1 MKRTAAALVCLLTAS
16 VSASAWDKA
25 VGTWTLR
32 TSGKEQRGRVMKI
45 ESWGPSGSRISSWL
59 PGPPKVDV
67 GVLETKLD
75 GADVP
80 VVIQGKPTGMTM
92 AIRRIDSRRVVSV
105 LKLHGKPYGTSK
117 GEVSPDGKVLRVE
130 NEITDTIG
138 GQPGKSSEV
147 WDRQ

>member
-75 GADVP
+75 GADAP
-80 VVIQGKPTGMTM
+80 VVVQGKPSGMTM
-92 AIRRIDSRRVVSV
+92 AIRQIDSRHVVTV
-105 LKLHGKPYGTSK
+105 HKLNGKPIGTSK
-117 GEVSPDGKVLRVE
+117 GEVSPDGKQLRVQ
-130 NEITDTIG
+130 NEFTAVP
-138 GQPGKSSEV
+138 GQASQTSTEV

>member
-1 MKRTAAALVCLLTAS
+1 MKRTAAAVVCLFTAS
-16 VSASAWDKA
+16 VSVSAWDKA
-25 VGTWTLR
+25 VGTWILR
-32 TSGKEQRGRVMKI
+32 TPGKAPGRVMKI

-75 GADVP
+75 GADAP
-80 VVIQGKPTGMTM
+80 LVVQGKPSGMTM
-92 AIRRIDSRRVVSV
+92 AIKQVDSRRVVSV

-117 GEVSPDGKVLRVE
+117 GEVSSDGKVLRVE

-138 GQPGKSSEV
+138 GQPGKSTEV